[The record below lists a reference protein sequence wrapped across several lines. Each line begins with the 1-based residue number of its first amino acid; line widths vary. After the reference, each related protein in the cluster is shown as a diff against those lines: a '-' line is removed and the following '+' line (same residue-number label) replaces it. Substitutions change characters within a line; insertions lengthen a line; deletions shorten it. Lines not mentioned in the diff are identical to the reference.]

1 MRIVMRSREPFAFA
15 GLWSVW
21 RDGDGNRIPSCAIIT
36 TTPNETLAPIHD
48 RMPVILS
55 RDAER
60 LWLDNEVE
68 DLDALSSV
76 LVPYPSDLMEAY
88 EVSSLVNSVANDGPE
103 VMEPVAG
110 WSQGELSR
118 TL

>member
-21 RDGDGNRIPSCAIIT
+21 RDEDGNRIPSCAII

-60 LWLDNEVE
+60 LWLDEGVE
-68 DLDALSSV
+68 DPDALSSV
-76 LVPYPSDLMEAY
+76 LVPYPSELMEAY
-88 EVSSLVNSVANDGPE
+88 EVSSLVKSVSNDGPK
-103 VMEPVAG
+103 VIEPVVD
-110 WSQGELSR
+110 WCQSELRHTS
-118 TL
+118 